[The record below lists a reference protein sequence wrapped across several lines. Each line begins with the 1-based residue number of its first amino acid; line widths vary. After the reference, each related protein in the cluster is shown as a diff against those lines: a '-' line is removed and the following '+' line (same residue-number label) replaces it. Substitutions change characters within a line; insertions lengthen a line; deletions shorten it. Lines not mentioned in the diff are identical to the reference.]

1 MLVATL
7 SDPGRCN
14 KPVIFVSQT
23 VRRTLSL
30 NSRQIGTGHTRALKV
45 KHMCASYYFLK
56 NIVSR

>member
-30 NSRQIGTGHTRALKV
+30 NSRQLGTGHTRALN
-45 KHMCASYYFLK
+45 AT
-56 NIVSR
+56 